1 MREIK
6 FRAWDNEKKIFVPQG
21 EIIFKDY
28 GDTSIEVIPN
38 CLEYIGDQCHNGE
51 PQRGRF
57 IIEQYTG
64 LKDKNGVEIYE
75 GDILENINGEVRLNN
90 QWVPNKEISIVVWE
104 DAAFALKSP
113 GSEAVDWTHSSYY
126 NESVVIG
133 NIHSNP
139 DLLK

>member
-1 MREIK
+1 MEPI
-6 FRAWDNEKKIFVPQG
+6 
-21 EIIFKDY
+21 DY
-28 GDTSIEVIPN
+28 LILLHHLYFQVYPPHIS
-38 CLEYIGDQCHNGE
+38 LL
-51 PQRGRF
+51 RF
-57 IIEQYTG
+57 CPLIEQYTG

-139 DLLK
+139 ELLK